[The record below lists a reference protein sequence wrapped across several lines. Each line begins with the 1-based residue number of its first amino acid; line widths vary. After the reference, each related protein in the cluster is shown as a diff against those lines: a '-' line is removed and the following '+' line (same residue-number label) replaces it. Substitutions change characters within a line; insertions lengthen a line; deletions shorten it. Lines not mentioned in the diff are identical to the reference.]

1 MSAEDQVQVKL
12 RFRWMALAC
21 LALCSALPAIAQVS
35 LYSTVDLALRN
46 SAAVRVATADM
57 EKAAAVLSESRD
69 VYVPSMYLGSGI
81 GYSYGFPVGQP
92 SIYNMTSQSLLVS
105 FSQPDYIRSARAGLK
120 AAQLT
125 LKDTRQQIVLDTSL
139 NYIQLD
145 KTTREIAALDE
156 ESRFADRLLAIEQ
169 QRLDAGVEPRIE
181 ITKARLT
188 AARIRLKRLHL
199 ESDAAVLRETLA
211 HLTGIPAA
219 SFITDEKS
227 IPPPPEFNTV
237 GDLHLVVSNVNP
249 NVQSAYTAA
258 KSRLYT
264 AFGDSRQVW
273 RPQVM
278 FVAEY
283 ARYATF
289 NNYEDYYKNF
299 QSNNFGIGI
308 QITVPLWDSGKKAKA
323 RESNADAAHSL
334 AQADLLR
341 NQTEEQALRLQ
352 KSLAELQA
360 QAEIAELQ
368 RQLAKDQLDTV
379 TAQLESGNGQ
389 SSSAPMSPREEQSAR
404 IEERQRFED
413 SLDADFELT
422 RARLSLLRIVGSV
435 EDWAKTLPN
444 TP

>member
-1 MSAEDQVQVKL
+1 MSAEVQVQVKL
-12 RFRWMALAC
+12 RFRWMALAAI
-21 LALCSALPAIAQVS
+21 ALGSALPVAAQVS
-35 LYSTVDLALRN
+35 LFSAVDLALRN
-46 SAAVRVATADM
+46 SAAVRSATADM

-69 VYVPSMYLGSGI
+69 VYVPSAYLGSGI

-92 SIYNMTSQSLLVS
+92 SIFNMTSQSMLLS
-105 FSQPDYIRSARAGLK
+105 FSQPDYVRAARSGLK
-120 AAQLT
+120 AAQLA

-139 NYIQLD
+139 NYIQLN
-145 KTTREIAALDE
+145 KTTRELAALDE
-156 ESRFADRLLAIEQ
+156 ESRYADRLLAIEQ

-211 HLTGIPAA
+211 HLTGMPAA

-237 GDLHLVVSNVNP
+237 GDLNLLVANVNP
-249 NVQSAYTAA
+249 NVQSAYISA
-258 KSRLYT
+258 KSRQYT
-264 AFGDSRQVW
+264 AFGDSRQIL
-273 RPQVM
+273 RPQVN
-278 FVAEY
+278 FVMEY

-289 NNYEDYYKNF
+289 NNYADYYKNF

-308 QITVPLWDSGKKAKA
+308 QITVPLWDSGKKSKA

-352 KSLAELQA
+352 KSIAELQA
-360 QAEIAELQ
+360 QAEVAALQ
-368 RQLAKDQLDTV
+368 SELAKDQLDTV
-379 TAQLESGNGQ
+379 IAQLESGNGQ
-389 SSSAPMSPREEQSAR
+389 SSSAPLSPREEQSAR

-435 EDWAKTLPN
+435 EDWAKSIPAN
-444 TP
+444 

>member
-1 MSAEDQVQVKL
+1 VSAEGPVQVKL
-12 RFRWMALAC
+12 RFRWMALGC
-21 LALCSALPAIAQVS
+21 LALCSVRPLTAQVS
-35 LYSTVDLALRN
+35 LYSAVDLALRN
-46 SAAVRVATADM
+46 SAAVRIATADM
-57 EKAAAVLSESRD
+57 EKAAAVLSESHD
-69 VYVPSMYLGSGI
+69 VYVPSAYLGSGI

-105 FSQPDYIRSARAGLK
+105 FSQPDYIRAARSGLK
-120 AAQLT
+120 ASQLA

-139 NYIQLD
+139 NYIQLS

-156 ESRFADRLLAIEQ
+156 ESRYADRLLAIEQ
-169 QRLDAGVEPRIE
+169 QRLDAGVEPRVE
-181 ITKARLT
+181 ITRARLT

-211 HLTGIPAA
+211 HLTGMPAA

-227 IPPPPEFNTV
+227 IPPPPEFTTV
-237 GDLHLVVSNVNP
+237 GDLHILVPNINP
-249 NVQSAYTAA
+249 NVQSAYSVA

-264 AFGDSRQVW
+264 AFGDSRQIW
-273 RPQVM
+273 RPQIN

-289 NNYEDYYKNF
+289 NNYADYYKNF

-308 QITVPLWDSGKKAKA
+308 QITIPLWDSGKKSKA
-323 RESNADAAHSL
+323 RESSADAAHSL

-341 NQTEEQALRLQ
+341 DQTEEQALRLQ
-352 KSLAELQA
+352 QSIAELQA
-360 QAEIAELQ
+360 QAAVAALQ
-368 RQLAKDQLDTV
+368 RELAQDQLDTV
-379 TAQLESGNGQ
+379 VAQLESGSGQ
-389 SSSAPMSPREEQSAR
+389 TNSAPISPREEQSAR

-422 RARLSLLRIVGSV
+422 RARLTLLRTIGSV
-435 EDWAKTLPN
+435 EDWAKMIPN
-444 TP
+444 N